1 MFRKS
6 LLGFMLLALLPALL
20 FAQDGKLRGKVTDK
34 ETGEALVSANV
45 QIEGTTMGASTDI
58 NGEYVVLSVPAGIY
72 TIKVSYIGYTPTSVS
87 NVRVNSNITTTQD
100 FKLSGSA
107 VLVPTVE
114 IIAERPL
121 IQRNTTNTVRVTQQ
135 EEVAYMPFR
144 GVQNIV
150 ALSAGAVQQR
160 DANGNLQLY
169 VRGGRSGEVAYYV
182 DGANATNPL
191 FNSEGYSAIQEAIE
205 EVQLQ
210 TGGFTAELGGA
221 NSGIVRT
228 TTRSG
233 GSQLRLTLDYLTD
246 DFAKPGQSFLGTSS
260 FGYRNAVVTGG
271 GPIIQGIRFFAA
283 GQMNYMRDR
292 HPMWLTPFQFDNLVD
307 DGLNIL
313 DNQGTPL
320 PGPIMFLNNYI
331 PNNWMQDLQGQGNI
345 LFDLKQLL
353 DVPIKVRVSGIYDTD
368 LRTPD
373 LGFRTSN
380 SATDLIA
387 DASWPFALLNYFRNP
402 DKLRRQETTTYSGGV
417 KLTHFVN
424 QTTFYEVGVSMQQR
438 YSRTYDKTFGD
449 NWYLYT
455 DSVANTNA
463 GFGTGINPWVGRYA
477 GPPQVSIIQKFL
489 LNDPNSPINSYAK
502 NLQTDISAAIDF
514 TSQINSRWEMKAGGN
529 IDAWTMRSYI
539 VNNIASL
546 LTFVDPTKDGVWDA
560 ENVVYGSDIAKGYTV
575 DDRLRRAR
583 WLNQGNI
590 MTYGYDYKGNQSDG
604 YDIGNAT
611 VDKPYKPTF
620 AAAYIQ
626 NKFEFNDLILNFGL
640 RYEYV
645 APNML
650 MLDPTLNPITNQLDY
665 QTVPVD
671 NETNLVDESQLKS
684 SPSFSYLLPRIS
696 FSFPVSDQ
704 TVFYTQ
710 FGKYVQMPSL
720 NQLYNSSFQFSNW
733 INPNTRSFSTGNLGF
748 QARPERT
755 TLFEMGIR
763 QVLTSNLAFTLTGF
777 YKDTKDQIQLRR
789 LYNSIGNPLSRAYEN
804 TDFGTVKGLE
814 FTIQLRRTE
823 RLQVNLNY
831 TLSDARGTGA
841 NSASSSVATSD
852 EIKARFPN
860 FVAVQPYSQTHRG
873 SLALDYRFEKTEG
886 GPILEGLGVNLLMSF
901 NSGHPYTK
909 IAEPTNLGQAN
920 AWNIGVWPLNDNRSS
935 NPVEPVNSSTTPWV
949 FNLDMNISKLFSVSG
964 VNFEIYAN
972 ILNLLNTKQII
983 DVFPNTGTPTDDG
996 WLKASTAQQYKAIP
1010 NYEAFY
1016 RAINLEN
1023 RWGIMNYRGD
1033 VYSAPRQIRVGAR
1046 LEL

>member
-1 MFRKS
+1 MVRKS
-6 LLGFMLLALLPALL
+6 LLRVMLLALIPALL
-20 FAQDGKLRGKVTDK
+20 YAQDGKLRGKVTDK
-34 ETGEALVSANV
+34 ETGDPLISANV
-45 QIEGTTMGASTDI
+45 QIEGTTMGAATDI
-58 NGEYVVLSVPAGIY
+58 NGEYVILSVPAGIY
-72 TIKVSYIGYTPTSVS
+72 TVKVTYIGYTSTSVS
-87 NVRVNSNITTTQD
+87 NIRVNSNITTTQD
-100 FKLSGSA
+100 FTLSGSA
-107 VLVPTVE
+107 VQVPMVE
-114 IIAERPL
+114 IVAERPM
-121 IQRNTTNTVRVTQQ
+121 IQRNTTNTVRVAQQ
-135 EEVAYMPFR
+135 EEVQYIPFR

-160 DANGNLQLY
+160 DVNGNAQLY

-182 DGANATNPL
+182 DGASATNPF
-191 FNSEGYSAIQEAIE
+191 FNIENYSAIREAIE

-228 TTRSG
+228 TTRTG
-233 GSQLRLTLDYLTD
+233 GSQIKASVDYLTD
-246 DFAKPGQSFLGTSS
+246 DFAKPGNQFLGTSA
-260 FGYRNAVVTGG
+260 FGYKNAVGTLS
-271 GPIIQGIRFFAA
+271 GPVINGIRFFAA

-292 HPMWLTPFQFDNLVD
+292 HPMWLTPFEFDNLVD

-320 PGPIMFLNNYI
+320 PGPIKYLENYV
-331 PNNWMQDLQGQGNI
+331 PNNWMQDIQGQGNI
-345 LFDLKQLL
+345 QFDLKQLL
-353 DVPIKVRVSGIYDTD
+353 NVPIKVRVNGLYDVD

-373 LGFRTSN
+373 LGNRTT
-380 SATDLIA
+380 TDVIA
-387 DASWPFALLNYFRNP
+387 DASWPDALTNTFRNP
-402 DKLRRQETTTYSGGV
+402 DKLRRQQTETYSGGV
-417 KLTHFVN
+417 KLTHFVS
-424 QTTFYEVGVSMQQR
+424 QTTFYEVGVSFQKR
-438 YSRTYDKTFGD
+438 SYRLYDKTFGD
-449 NWYLYT
+449 NWMLFP
-455 DSVANTNA
+455 DSAANTNA
-463 GFGTGINPWVGRYA
+463 GFGAGVHPWVGRYA
-477 GPPQVSIIQKFL
+477 GPPQISIIQKFL
-489 LNDPNSPINSYAK
+489 LNDPNAPNNSYAK
-502 NLQTDISAAIDF
+502 NSQTSISAAIDF
-514 TSQINSRWEMKAGGN
+514 TSQINSRWELKAGGS
-529 IDAWTMRSYI
+529 IDSWTMRSFA
-539 VNNIASL
+539 VNNISNL
-546 LTFVDPTKDGVWDA
+546 LTFLDPTKDGIWDPD
-560 ENVVYGSDIAKGYTV
+560 NVVYGSDIAQGYTV

-590 MTYGYDYKGNQSDG
+590 DSYGYDYKGNQTDG
-604 YDIGNAT
+604 FNIGNAT
-611 VDKPYKPTF
+611 VDKPYRPTF
-620 AAAYIQ
+620 ASAYLQ
-626 NKFEFNDLILNFGL
+626 NKFEFSDLILNVGL
-640 RYEYV
+640 RYEFV
-645 APNML
+645 DPKML
-650 MLDPTLNPITNQLDY
+650 MLAPTLNPLTNELDY
-665 QTVPVD
+665 QNVPVD
-671 NETNLVDESQLKS
+671 YETNLVDESQLIT
-684 SPSFSYLLPRIS
+684 SPSFSFLMPRIS
-696 FSFPVSDQ
+696 FSFPVSDR

-720 NQLYNSSFQFSNW
+720 SNLYNSPLQFSNW
-733 INPNTRSFSTGNLGF
+733 INPNTRSFSGGNLGF

-777 YKDTKDQIQLRR
+777 YKDTRDQIQLRR
-789 LYNSIGNPLSRAYEN
+789 LYNSLGNPLTRAYQN

-841 NSASSSVATSD
+841 SSASNAVATSD

-860 FVAVQPYSQTHRG
+860 FVAAQPYNQTHRG
-873 SLALDYRFEKTEG
+873 SLVLDYRFEKSDG
-886 GPILEGLGVNLLMSF
+886 GPVLEGLGVSLLTSF

-909 IAEPTNLGQAN
+909 IAEPSNLGQAS
-920 AWNIGVWPLNDNRSS
+920 AWDVGVWPLNDARSR

-949 FNLDMNISKLFSVSG
+949 FNVDMNISKLFYIGG

-972 ILNLLNTKQII
+972 ILNLLNTKQVI

-996 WLKASTAQQYKAIP
+996 WLKASAAQQYKAIP

-1046 LEL
+1046 VEL